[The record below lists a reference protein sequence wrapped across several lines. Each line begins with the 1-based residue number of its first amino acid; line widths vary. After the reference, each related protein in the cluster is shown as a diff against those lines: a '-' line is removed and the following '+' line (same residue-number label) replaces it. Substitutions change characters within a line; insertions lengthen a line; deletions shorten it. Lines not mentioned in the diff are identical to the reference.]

1 MPVCINRVTLLGY
14 LGRDP
19 EEYETSSGRLV
30 GLSLATSET
39 WEDKEGQRQERVEWH
54 RITII
59 NETLAE
65 LALKRLRKGSRV
77 YVEGQLQTRKWTDP
91 EGSERLVPSVTV
103 GYRGMLVVL

>member
-19 EEYETSSGRLV
+19 EEYEMPFGRIV
-30 GLSLATSET
+30 GLSLATSEA

-54 RITII
+54 RITIT

-91 EGSERLVPSVTV
+91 DGSERLIPSVAV
-103 GYRGMLVVL
+103 GYRGVLIVL